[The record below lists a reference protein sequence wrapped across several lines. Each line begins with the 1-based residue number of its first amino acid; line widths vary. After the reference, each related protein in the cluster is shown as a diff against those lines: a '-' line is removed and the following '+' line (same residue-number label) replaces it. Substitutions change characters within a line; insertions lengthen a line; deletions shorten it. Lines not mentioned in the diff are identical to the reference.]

1 MAKLV
6 PPAAT
11 AAGLPESSVEALLA
25 ALPVGSAALEK
36 IPGISADIIAA
47 ASEAFKQSYV
57 VGLRTTCLSSLSFG
71 VIGIIGKFQDK
82 LVVICTLTMRSLHF
96 LPGH

>member
-1 MAKLV
+1 MVRIV
-6 PPAAT
+6 PPAAIS
-11 AAGLPESSVEALLA
+11 AGLPESSVEALLA

-36 IPGISADIIAA
+36 VPGITTEVLGA

-71 VIGIIGKFQDK
+71 VLGIIGEPPFGITSFLAK
-82 LVVICTLTMRSLHF
+82 LTE
-96 LPGH
+96 